1 MGEFRIEVD
10 EGSNT
15 SECLM
20 LMRDVEGKRVS
31 LKVALTQVD
40 STGGFKQGIITQNDK
55 KGGELKL
62 RSIVTDSIACVPK
75 NYKVGQSAKSGF
87 FRDEQVTIA
96 KVDIGLHDQMRPY
109 VYELRGED
117 GNNSDIDDN
126 FGGFIDPKK
135 KRKGGNLVDHQKHNR
150 RVTMS
155 KSDLECAVF

>member
-20 LMRDVEGKRVS
+20 LMRDIEGKRVS

-40 STGGFKQGIITQNDK
+40 TETTGGFKQGIITQNDK

-75 NYKVGQSAKSGF
+75 NYKVG
-87 FRDEQVTIA
+87 
-96 KVDIGLHDQMRPY
+96 
-109 VYELRGED
+109 
-117 GNNSDIDDN
+117 
-126 FGGFIDPKK
+126 
-135 KRKGGNLVDHQKHNR
+135 
-150 RVTMS
+150 
-155 KSDLECAVF
+155 